1 MFTTAWMFH
10 VDEEHRDR
18 FIKAYGPDG
27 AWASLFGRGDGYV
40 DTILLQD
47 VAHAERF
54 VTLDRW
60 ATRAAHD
67 AFRRSF
73 HIAANHGS
81 HSERLGAKRD
91 NSCPRRNRDCH
102 GRADYERFKHRPIS
116 CCPASGLHDL
126 AQTNGSAVINE
137 FAPRL

>member
-47 VAHAERF
+47 VTHAERF

-67 AFRRSF
+67 AFRTGWAEAYLALDAESEALTRSET
-73 HIAANHGS
+73 HLGS
-81 HSERLGAKRD
+81 FES
-91 NSCPRRNRDCH
+91 
-102 GRADYERFKHRPIS
+102 
-116 CCPASGLHDL
+116 
-126 AQTNGSAVINE
+126 
-137 FAPRL
+137 